1 MEDNLL
7 LEKEKRIKQ
16 LELEVHE
23 LDKLISNKQTT
34 FVILIILGFL
44 IIFIWIVAYLEYR
57 TKEKLIEEKRK
68 IDKELKALVKEVREI
83 KINELKSKYT
93 KEQFE
98 QFDILDGLLNKQ
110 NKKNEEYSNILND
123 IMNSFKNQ
131 PSLITIILEIN
142 ELVEKKIINVSKEN
156 FDIWKEIKLKEIK

>member
-16 LELEVHE
+16 LELESYE
-23 LDKLISNKQTT
+23 LDKLISSKQTT
-34 FVILIILGFL
+34 FVILIIVGFL

-68 IDKELKALVKEVREI
+68 IDKELQELVKEVREI
-83 KINELKSKYT
+83 KINELKSRYT

-98 QFDILDGLLNKQ
+98 QFDILDGLLNKK
-110 NKKNEEYSNILND
+110 NKNEEYSNILND

-131 PSLITIILEIN
+131 PSLITRILEIN

-156 FDIWKEIKLKEIK
+156 FDIWKDIKLKEIN

>member
-16 LELEVHE
+16 LELESYE
-23 LDKLISNKQTT
+23 LDKLISSKQTT
-34 FVILIILGFL
+34 FVILIIVGFL

-68 IDKELKALVKEVREI
+68 IDKELQELVKEVREI

-98 QFDILDGLLNKQ
+98 QFDILDGLLNKK
-110 NKKNEEYSNILND
+110 NKNEEYSNILND

-131 PSLITIILEIN
+131 PSLITRILEIN

-156 FDIWKEIKLKEIK
+156 FDIWKDIKLKEIN